1 MGKSRKKKH
10 STGRF
15 STVTTCISTTLVL
28 ILLGIVVSFVTIGT
42 NFSRELREGFTVE
55 VLLNDSITD
64 SQLKATRTRLTDA
77 PYTRQIEYI
86 SKEKG
91 TEEMNKALESDM
103 GDFLGVSP
111 IPAEFEIYLH
121 AEYANSDSISHYESS
136 MKAMPGVVD
145 VNYPRDVM
153 QSLDRTIPIVGLVLL
168 VIASLLALVSFSLI
182 NNIIRMSIYARRYS
196 IHTMKL
202 VGASWG
208 FIRRPFIWQAFRIGL
223 MAAFIA
229 GSLIGSGLYYMQFE
243 AGEGEIYFNR
253 LITPEV
259 WYITLGAIFACGLVL
274 TVWCAYVSVNHHLH
288 MKTEDVYLK

>member
-1 MGKSRKKKH
+1 MGKSHKKKH
-10 STGRF
+10 RTSHF
-15 STVTTCISTTLVL
+15 STITTCISTSLVL

-55 VLLNDSITD
+55 VMLNDSITD
-64 SQLKATRTRLTDA
+64 RQLKATRTRLTDA
-77 PYTRQIEYI
+77 PYTRKIEYI

-111 IPAEFEIYLH
+111 IPAEFEIYLL
-121 AEYANSDSISHYESS
+121 ADYANSDSISHYEAS

-153 QSLDRTIPIVGLVLL
+153 KSLDRTIPIIGLGLL
-168 VIASLLALVSFSLI
+168 VIALLLALVSFSLI
-182 NNIIRMSIYARRYS
+182 NNIIRMSIYAHRYS

-223 MAAFIA
+223 VAAILA
-229 GSLIGSGLYYMQFE
+229 GSLIGGGLYYLQFE
-243 AGEGEIYFNR
+243 AGAGEIYFNR

-259 WYITLGAIFACGLVL
+259 WMITLGVIFGCGILL
-274 TVWCAYVSVNHHLH
+274 TIWCAYLSVNHHLR